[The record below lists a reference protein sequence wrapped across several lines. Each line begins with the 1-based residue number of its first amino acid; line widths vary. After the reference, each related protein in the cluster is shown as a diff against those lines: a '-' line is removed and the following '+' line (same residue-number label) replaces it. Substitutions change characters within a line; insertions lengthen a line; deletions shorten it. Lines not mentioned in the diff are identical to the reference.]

1 MDISTESSSS
11 ATFSMSY
18 TLLLVG
24 LIKYSASV
32 VLTVR
37 DTYPGWD
44 SFISP
49 VTREHA
55 SF

>member
-1 MDISTESSSS
+1 MDISTDSSSS

-37 DTYPGWD
+37 DTYHGWD